1 MLYLYKFRTMKIVLK
16 IAFILISTV
25 VYCQPKAILNKTTYQ
40 FWLNEP
46 KQVIDKMPL
55 IVFLHGRSLS
65 GTNIEKVKRYGALK
79 GVEKGLDIPAYLVAP
94 QLPSG
99 PWNPERVDEIVNYMV
114 KTYNIDEDRIYVT
127 GMSLGSYGTMKYV
140 GAYPNKVA
148 AAVSICGGGDVND
161 ACNLAQ
167 VPIKVIHGD
176 KDFIVP
182 LSESQK
188 IVNAVK
194 KCNKNAPIEF
204 QVIKGAN
211 HGSVEDFYRH
221 QELYNWLL
229 QHSKTKNTL

>member
-1 MLYLYKFRTMKIVLK
+1 MKTIFKVLFLFLS
-16 IAFILISTV
+16 INIFA
-25 VYCQPKAILNKTTYQ
+25 QPKAVLNKTTYN

-46 KQVIDKMPL
+46 SKPTDKMPL
-55 IVFLHGRSLS
+55 IVFLHGKSLL
-65 GTNIEKVKRYGALK
+65 GTNIDRVKRYGALK
-79 GVEKGLDIPAYLVAP
+79 GIEKGLDIPAYLVAP

-99 PWNPERVDEIVNYMV
+99 PWSAVKVDEIVDYMI

-140 GAYPNKVA
+140 GEYPNRVA
-148 AAVSICGGGDVND
+148 AAISICGGGDVGD

-194 KCNKNAPIEF
+194 KCNKQAPIEL
-204 QVIKGAN
+204 QVVKGGN
-211 HGSVEDFYRH
+211 HGSVEDLYRH
-221 QELYNWLL
+221 MELYDWLL
-229 QHSKTKNTL
+229 KHTKSKNNNKL

>member
-1 MLYLYKFRTMKIVLK
+1 MKTIFK
-16 IAFILISTV
+16 V
-25 VYCQPKAILNKTTYQ
+25 VFLFLSINIFAQPKAILNKTSYS

-46 KQVIDKMPL
+46 SESKDKMPL
-55 IVFLHGRSLS
+55 IVFLHGKSLS
-65 GTNIEKVKRYGALK
+65 GTNIDRVKRYGALK
-79 GVEKGLDIPAYLVAP
+79 GVEKGLNIPAFLVAP

-99 PWNPERVDEIVNYMV
+99 PWNADKVDEIVSYMIE
-114 KTYNIDEDRIYVT
+114 KYNIDEDRIYVT

-140 GAYPNKVA
+140 GEYPNRVA
-148 AAVSICGGGDVND
+148 AAISICGGGDVHD

-194 KCNKNAPIEF
+194 KCNKQAPIEL
-204 QVIKGAN
+204 QVVKGGN
-211 HGSVEDFYRH
+211 HGSVEDLYRH
-221 QELYNWLL
+221 MELYDWLL
-229 QHSKTKNTL
+229 KHTKSKNDNTL

>member
-1 MLYLYKFRTMKIVLK
+1 MKSFL
-16 IAFILISTV
+16 ILFFLAISLSNFA
-25 VYCQPKAILNKTTYQ
+25 QPQSILDKTAYR

-46 KQVIDKMPL
+46 KESTEKMPL

-65 GTNIEKVKRYGALK
+65 GNDINKVKRYGVLK
-79 GVEKGLDIPAYLVAP
+79 GIEKGLDIPAYIVAP

-99 PWNPERVDEIVNYMV
+99 PWNADKIDEIVSYMINNYP
-114 KTYNIDEDRIYVT
+114 IDETRIYVT

-140 GAYPNKVA
+140 GQYPDRVA

-161 ACNLAQ
+161 ACNLTL

-182 LSESQK
+182 LSESRK

-194 KCNKNAPIEF
+194 KCNNNAPIEF
-204 QVIKGAN
+204 EIVKGGN

-221 QELYNWLL
+221 KELYDWLL
-229 QHSKTKNTL
+229 QHSKTPQNL

>member
-1 MLYLYKFRTMKIVLK
+1 MKTIFKVVFLFLSINI
-16 IAFILISTV
+16 IA
-25 VYCQPKAILNKTTYQ
+25 QPKAVLNKTTYN

-46 KQVIDKMPL
+46 SKPTDKMPL
-55 IVFLHGRSLS
+55 IVFLHGKSLS
-65 GTNIEKVKRYGALK
+65 GTNIDRVKRYGALK

-99 PWNPERVDEIVNYMV
+99 PWNADKVDEIVSYMI
-114 KTYNIDEDRIYVT
+114 KTYGIDEDRIYVT

-140 GAYPNKVA
+140 GEYPDRVA
-148 AAVSICGGGDVND
+148 AAISICGGGDIGD

-194 KCNKNAPIEF
+194 KCNKQAPIEL
-204 QVIKGAN
+204 QVVKGGN
-211 HGSVEDFYRH
+211 HGSVEDLYRH
-221 QELYNWLL
+221 MELYDWLL
-229 QHSKTKNTL
+229 KHTKSKNNNTL

>member
-1 MLYLYKFRTMKIVLK
+1 MK
-16 IAFILISTV
+16 AV
-25 VYCQPKAILNKTTYQ
+25 VNIIIFLCALTAMGQPKAVLNKTSYQ

-46 KQVIDKMPL
+46 KETNDKMPL

-65 GTNIEKVKRYGALK
+65 GTNIDRVKRYGALK

-99 PWNPERVDEIVNYMV
+99 PWNADKVDEIVSYMIA
-114 KTYNIDEDRIYVT
+114 TYKIDEDRIYVT

-140 GAYPNKVA
+140 GEYPNRVA
-148 AAVSICGGGDVND
+148 AAISICGGGDLND

-194 KCNKNAPIEF
+194 KCNKQAPIEL
-204 QVIKGAN
+204 QVVKGGN
-211 HGSVEDFYRH
+211 HGSVEDLYRH
-221 QELYNWLL
+221 MDLYNWLL
-229 QHSKTKNTL
+229 QHSKAKNKM

>member
-1 MLYLYKFRTMKIVLK
+1 MKTTFKVLFLFLS
-16 IAFILISTV
+16 INIFA
-25 VYCQPKAILNKTTYQ
+25 QPKAVLNKTTYN

-46 KQVIDKMPL
+46 SQPTDKMPL
-55 IVFLHGRSLS
+55 IVFLHGKSLS
-65 GTNIEKVKRYGALK
+65 GTNIDRVKRYGALK

-99 PWNPERVDEIVNYMV
+99 PWSAVKVDEIVDYMI

-140 GAYPNKVA
+140 GEYPDRVA
-148 AAVSICGGGDVND
+148 AAISICGGGDVND

-194 KCNKNAPIEF
+194 KCDKKAPIEL
-204 QVIKGAN
+204 QVVKGGN
-211 HGSVEDFYRH
+211 HGSVEDLYRH
-221 QELYNWLL
+221 MELYDWLL
-229 QHSKTKNTL
+229 KHTKSKNNNTL

>member
-1 MLYLYKFRTMKIVLK
+1 MKTIFK
-16 IAFILISTV
+16 V
-25 VYCQPKAILNKTTYQ
+25 VFLFLSINIFAQPKAVLNKTTYN

-46 KQVIDKMPL
+46 NQPTDKMPL
-55 IVFLHGRSLS
+55 IVFLHGKSLS
-65 GTNIEKVKRYGALK
+65 GTNIDRVKRYGALK

-99 PWNPERVDEIVNYMV
+99 PWNADKVDEIVSYMI
-114 KTYNIDEDRIYVT
+114 KTYGIDEDRIYVT

-140 GAYPNKVA
+140 GEYPNRVA
-148 AAVSICGGGDVND
+148 AAISICGGGDVGD

-194 KCNKNAPIEF
+194 KCNKQAPIEL
-204 QVIKGAN
+204 QVVKGGN
-211 HGSVEDFYRH
+211 HGSVEDLYRH
-221 QELYNWLL
+221 MELYDWLL
-229 QHSKTKNTL
+229 KHTKSKNNNTL

>member
-1 MLYLYKFRTMKIVLK
+1 MKTIFKVLFLFLS
-16 IAFILISTV
+16 INIFA
-25 VYCQPKAILNKTTYQ
+25 QPKAVLNKTTYN

-46 KQVIDKMPL
+46 SQPTDKMPL
-55 IVFLHGRSLS
+55 IVFLHGKSLS
-65 GTNIEKVKRYGALK
+65 GTNIDRVKRYGALK

-99 PWNPERVDEIVNYMV
+99 PWSAVKVDEIVDYMI

-140 GAYPNKVA
+140 GEYPDRVA
-148 AAVSICGGGDVND
+148 AAISICGGGDVND

-194 KCNKNAPIEF
+194 KCDKQAPIEL
-204 QVIKGAN
+204 QVVKGGN
-211 HGSVEDFYRH
+211 HGSVEDLYRH
-221 QELYNWLL
+221 MELYDWLL
-229 QHSKTKNTL
+229 KHTKSKNNNTL

>member
-1 MLYLYKFRTMKIVLK
+1 MKTIFKVLFLFLSFN
-16 IAFILISTV
+16 IFA
-25 VYCQPKAILNKTTYQ
+25 QPKAVLNKTTYN

-46 KQVIDKMPL
+46 SQPTDKMPL
-55 IVFLHGRSLS
+55 IVFLHGKSLS
-65 GTNIEKVKRYGALK
+65 GTNIDRVKRYGALK

-99 PWNPERVDEIVNYMV
+99 PWSAVKVDEIVDYMI

-140 GAYPNKVA
+140 GEYPDRVA
-148 AAVSICGGGDVND
+148 AAISICGGGDVND

-194 KCNKNAPIEF
+194 KCDKQAPIEL
-204 QVIKGAN
+204 QVVKGGN
-211 HGSVEDFYRH
+211 HGSVEDLYRH
-221 QELYNWLL
+221 MELYDWLL
-229 QHSKTKNTL
+229 KHTKSKNNNTL

>member
-1 MLYLYKFRTMKIVLK
+1 MKTIFKV
-16 IAFILISTV
+16 AFLFLSMQLFA
-25 VYCQPKAILNKTTYQ
+25 QPKAVLNKTTYH
-40 FWLNEP
+40 FWLSEP
-46 KQVIDKMPL
+46 KEESDKMPL
-55 IVFLHGRSLS
+55 IVFLHGKSLS
-65 GTNIEKVKRYGALK
+65 GTDINKVKRYGALK
-79 GVEKGLDIPAYLVAP
+79 GVEKGLQIPAYLVAP

-99 PWNPERVDEIVNYMV
+99 PWNADKVDEIVSYMI

-140 GAYPNKVA
+140 GEYPDRVA
-148 AAVSICGGGDVND
+148 AAISICGGGDVND

-194 KCNKNAPIEF
+194 KCNKQAPIEL
-204 QVIKGAN
+204 QIVKGGN
-211 HGSVEDFYRH
+211 HGSVEDLYRH
-221 QELYNWLL
+221 QELYDWLL
-229 QHSKTKNTL
+229 KHTKKNNSL

>member
-1 MLYLYKFRTMKIVLK
+1 MNRFFR
-16 IAFILISTV
+16 AFIFLLSLS
-25 VYCQPKAILNKTTYQ
+25 CFGQPKAVLNKTSYN

-46 KQVIDKMPL
+46 KEATEKMPL

-65 GTNIEKVKRYGALK
+65 GTDINRVKRYGALK
-79 GVEKGLDIPAYLVAP
+79 GVEKGLDIPAFLVAP

-99 PWNPERVDEIVNYMV
+99 PWNTDKVDEIVSYMI
-114 KTYNIDEDRIYVT
+114 KTYNIDEERIYVT

-140 GAYPNKVA
+140 GDYPDRVA
-148 AAVSICGGGDVND
+148 AAISICGGGDVSD

-188 IVNAVK
+188 IVNAIK
-194 KCNKNAPIEF
+194 KCNKSAPIEF
-204 QVIKGAN
+204 QIIKGGN
-211 HGSVEDFYRH
+211 HGSVEDLYRH
-221 QELYNWLL
+221 KDLYDWLL
-229 QHSKTKNTL
+229 KHKKEKSVL

>member
-1 MLYLYKFRTMKIVLK
+1 MKTIFKVLFLFLS
-16 IAFILISTV
+16 INTFA
-25 VYCQPKAILNKTTYQ
+25 QPKAVLNKTTYN

-46 KQVIDKMPL
+46 SKPQDKMPL
-55 IVFLHGRSLS
+55 IVFLHGKSLS
-65 GTNIEKVKRYGALK
+65 GTNIDRVKRYGALK
-79 GVEKGLDIPAYLVAP
+79 GVERGLDIPAYLVAP

-99 PWNPERVDEIVNYMV
+99 PWNADKVDEIVNYMI

-140 GAYPNKVA
+140 GEYPNRVA
-148 AAVSICGGGDVND
+148 AAISICGGGDVND

-194 KCNKNAPIEF
+194 KCDKQAPIEL
-204 QVIKGAN
+204 QVVKGGN
-211 HGSVEDFYRH
+211 HGSVEDLYRH
-221 QELYNWLL
+221 MELYDWLL
-229 QHSKTKNTL
+229 KHTKTKKNSTL

>member
-1 MLYLYKFRTMKIVLK
+1 MKSIFKVLFLFLS
-16 IAFILISTV
+16 INIFA
-25 VYCQPKAILNKTTYQ
+25 QPKAVLNKTTYN

-46 KQVIDKMPL
+46 SQPTDKMPL
-55 IVFLHGRSLS
+55 IVFLHGKSLS
-65 GTNIEKVKRYGALK
+65 GTNIDRVKRYGALK

-99 PWNPERVDEIVNYMV
+99 PWSAVKVDEIVDYMI
-114 KTYNIDEDRIYVT
+114 KTYNIDEDRIYIT

-140 GAYPNKVA
+140 GEYPNRVA
-148 AAVSICGGGDVND
+148 AAISICGGGDVND

-182 LSESQK
+182 LSESEK

-194 KCNKNAPIEF
+194 KCNKKAPIEL
-204 QVIKGAN
+204 QVVKGGN
-211 HGSVEDFYRH
+211 HGSVEDLYRH
-221 QELYNWLL
+221 MELYDWLL
-229 QHSKTKNTL
+229 KHTKSKNNNTL